1 MIELDKLVAKNKK
14 LGSLPEVVHR
24 VFAAMDDPNSTAA
37 QIGKVINDDP
47 ALTGRLLKLV
57 NSPFYGFRSKI
68 DTVFRAIALIGHNEL
83 RSVVLATSALKVF
96 TGIPSELV
104 NMSLFWKRS
113 LYTAVVARVLAAYK
127 REKEI
132 ERYFIAG
139 LLHDLGSLLLY
150 LELPD
155 EMTKVLAL
163 SQDEKIALSDAEK
176 DELGY
181 DHAEVSGA
189 LLKSWNLPPVL
200 CEAVRYH
207 LYPEQASNEYRDAAN
222 LLNLAWQIVRHHIE
236 RDPLL
241 AEDAEINEAIWQAN
255 NLQPDVLDQI
265 LEKAAQQY
273 EASQAILLS

>member
-1 MIELDKLVAKNKK
+1 MIEIDKLVAKNKK

-24 VFAAMDDPNSTAA
+24 VFAAMDDPNSTAT
-37 QIGKVINDDP
+37 QIGKVINEDP

-96 TGIPSELV
+96 SGIPSDLV

-113 LYTAVVARVLAAYK
+113 LYMAVVARVLAAFK

-132 ERYFIAG
+132 ERFFIAG

-155 EMTKVLAL
+155 EMTNAMTRNKNERIPLW
-163 SQDEKIALSDAEK
+163 EAEK

-181 DHAEVSGA
+181 DHAEVGGA

-207 LYPEQASNEYRDAAN
+207 LYPERASSEYRDAAN
-222 LLNLAWQIVRHHIE
+222 LLHLAWQIVRHHIE

-241 AEDAEINEAIWQAN
+241 TDDAEISESLWLDNKM
-255 NLQPDVLDQI
+255 QPDVLDQI
-265 LEKAAQQY
+265 LEKARQQY
-273 EASQAILLS
+273 EASQDILLS

>member
-14 LGSLPEVVHR
+14 LGSLPDIVDR
-24 VFAAMDDPNSTAA
+24 VFQAMDDPNSTAA

-47 ALTGRLLKLV
+47 ALTARLLKLV

-96 TGIPSELV
+96 TGIPSDLV

-113 LYTAVVARVLAAYK
+113 LYTAVVARVLAAYR

-150 LELPD
+150 LECPD
-155 EMTKVLAL
+155 EMSKAL
-163 SQDEKIALSDAEK
+163 TSNQQDKIPLWEAEK
-176 DELGY
+176 QVLGY
-181 DHAEVSGA
+181 DHAEVGGA
-189 LLKSWNLPPVL
+189 LLKSWNLPPLL

-207 LYPEQASNEYRDAAN
+207 IYPAKAAADYRDAAN
-222 LLNLAWQIVRHHIE
+222 LLHLAWQIVRHHIE

-241 AEDAEINEAIWQAN
+241 AEDAEISETIWQDN
-255 NLQPDVLDQI
+255 NLQPDVLDLI
-265 LEKAAQQY
+265 IEKAQQQY
-273 EASQAILLS
+273 EASQGILLS

>member
-1 MIELDKLVAKNKK
+1 LIELDKILAKNKK
-14 LGSLPEVVHR
+14 LGSLPDIVHR
-24 VFAAMDDPNSTAA
+24 VFEAMDDPGSTAA

-47 ALTGRLLKLV
+47 ALTARLLRLV

-96 TGIPSELV
+96 TGIPSDLV
-104 NMSLFWKRS
+104 NMSQFWKRS
-113 LYTAVVARVLAAYK
+113 LYTAVIARVLAAYK

-139 LLHDLGSLLLY
+139 LLHDIGSLLLY

-155 EMTKVLAL
+155 EMTTAL
-163 SQDEKIALSDAEK
+163 RQSQAEKIPLWDAEK
-176 DELGY
+176 SVLGY
-181 DHAEVSGA
+181 DHGEVGGT

-200 CEAVRYH
+200 CEAVHHH
-207 LYPEQASNEYRDAAN
+207 LHPAEAEEEYQDAAQ
-222 LLNLAWQIVRHHIE
+222 LLHLAWQIVRHHVE

-241 AEDAEINEAIWQAN
+241 EEGAEISESIWERN
-255 NLQPDVLDQI
+255 NLRSDLLQQV
-265 LEKAAQQY
+265 LEKARQQFD
-273 EASQAILLS
+273 ASQDIFLT

>member
-1 MIELDKLVAKNKK
+1 MIELDKILAKNKK
-14 LGSLPEVVHR
+14 LGSLPDIVHR
-24 VFAAMDDPNSTAA
+24 VFEAMDDPGSTAA

-47 ALTGRLLKLV
+47 ALTARLLRLV

-96 TGIPSELV
+96 TGIPSDLV
-104 NMSLFWKRS
+104 NMSQFWKRS
-113 LYTAVVARVLAAYK
+113 LYTAVIARVLAAYK

-139 LLHDLGSLLLY
+139 LLHDIGSLLLY

-155 EMTKVLAL
+155 EMTTAL
-163 SQDEKIALSDAEK
+163 RQSQAEKIPLWDAEK
-176 DELGY
+176 SVLGY
-181 DHAEVSGA
+181 DHGEVGGT

-200 CEAVRYH
+200 CEAVHYH
-207 LYPEQASNEYRDAAN
+207 LHPADAEEEYQDAAQ
-222 LLNLAWQIVRHHIE
+222 LLHLAWQIVRHHVE

-241 AEDAEINEAIWQAN
+241 EEGAEISESIWERN
-255 NLQPDVLDQI
+255 NLRSDLLQQV
-265 LEKAAQQY
+265 LEKARQQFD
-273 EASQAILLS
+273 ASQDIFLT

>member
-14 LGSLPEVVHR
+14 LGSLPDIVDR
-24 VFAAMDDPNSTAA
+24 VFQAMDDPNSTAA

-47 ALTGRLLKLV
+47 ALTARLLKLV

-96 TGIPSELV
+96 TGIPSDLV

-113 LYTAVVARVLAAYK
+113 LYTAVVARVLAAYR

-150 LELPD
+150 LECPD
-155 EMTKVLAL
+155 EMSKAL
-163 SQDEKIALSDAEK
+163 TSNQQDKIPLWEAEK
-176 DELGY
+176 QVLGY
-181 DHAEVSGA
+181 DHAEVGGA
-189 LLKSWNLPPVL
+189 LLKSWNLPPCFARPFVIIFIQQRRLRIIEMRRICYILPGKSCATILSETL
-200 CEAVRYH
+200 CWRRMPRSVKPSGRIIIYS
-207 LYPEQASNEYRDAAN
+207 PMC
-222 LLNLAWQIVRHHIE
+222 WI
-236 RDPLL
+236 
-241 AEDAEINEAIWQAN
+241 
-255 NLQPDVLDQI
+255 
-265 LEKAAQQY
+265 
-273 EASQAILLS
+273 

>member
-1 MIELDKLVAKNKK
+1 MIELDKILAKNKK
-14 LGSLPEVVHR
+14 LGSLPDIVHR
-24 VFAAMDDPNSTAA
+24 VFEAMDDPGSTAA

-47 ALTGRLLKLV
+47 ALTARLLRLV

-96 TGIPSELV
+96 TGIPSDLV
-104 NMSLFWKRS
+104 NMSQFWKRS
-113 LYTAVVARVLAAYK
+113 LYTAVIARVLAAYK

-139 LLHDLGSLLLY
+139 LLHDIGSLLLY

-155 EMTKVLAL
+155 EMTTAL
-163 SQDEKIALSDAEK
+163 RQSQAEKIPLWDAEK
-176 DELGY
+176 SVLGY
-181 DHAEVSGA
+181 DHGEVGGT

-200 CEAVRYH
+200 CEAVHHH
-207 LYPEQASNEYRDAAN
+207 LHPAEAEEEYQDAAQ
-222 LLNLAWQIVRHHIE
+222 LLHLAWQIVRHHVE

-241 AEDAEINEAIWQAN
+241 EEGAEISESIWERN
-255 NLQPDVLDQI
+255 NLRSDLLQQV
-265 LEKAAQQY
+265 LEKARQQFD
-273 EASQAILLS
+273 ASQDIFLT